1 MSPSLWAPDR
11 VIAQGAE
18 AVLQSGLWLG
28 QPAVLKLRAPKGYR
42 HPGLDERIRASR
54 VRAEARALRD
64 ARLAGVRTPAVLDL
78 DEPSGAIVLERI
90 EGPTVRAAYDG
101 MPDGDRA
108 RVARALGA
116 ALGHLHAGGLVHGDP
131 TTSNFIVERL
141 PPEGEPLV
149 AVIDMSMGGRAEGV
163 EGRGVD
169 LRLLYEAFGSTHHL
183 HADEFDLVLEG
194 YSAACPGLAGEAIAR
209 MGAIAARGRY
219 QDRAPAAASGRGREG
234 VAVGDGKDG
243 DDADDV
249 DADDGDADDG
259 DADDG
264 DAEDEDGEGP

>member
-1 MSPSLWAPDR
+1 MSPSTWAPDR

-28 QPAVLKLRAPKGYR
+28 QPAVLKIRAPKGYR
-42 HPGLDERIRASR
+42 HPELDERIRASR

-64 ARLAGVRTPAVLDL
+64 ARLAGVRTPAILDL
-78 DEPSGAIVLERI
+78 DEQSGAIVLERI

-101 MPDGDRA
+101 LPGPDRA

-116 ALGHLHAGGLVHGDP
+116 ALGHLHAAGLVHGDP

-163 EGRGVD
+163 EERGVD

-183 HADEFDLVLEG
+183 HADEFALVLEG
-194 YSAACPGLAGEAIAR
+194 YSAACPGVAGGAISR
-209 MGAIAARGRY
+209 MDAIAARGRY
-219 QDRAPAAASGRGREG
+219 QARGPAAAGGRGREG
-234 VAVGDGKDG
+234 AADEGAGDG
-243 DDADDV
+243 DDA
-249 DADDGDADDG
+249 
-259 DADDG
+259 
-264 DAEDEDGEGP
+264 EGEGGEGS

>member
-1 MSPSLWAPDR
+1 MSPGMWAPGC

-28 QPAVLKLRAPKGYR
+28 QPAVLKIRAPKGYR

-54 VRAEARALRD
+54 VRAEVRALRD

-90 EGPTVRAAYDG
+90 DGPTVRAAYDG
-101 MPDGDRA
+101 LPGGDRA

-116 ALGHLHAGGLVHGDP
+116 ALGHLHEAGLVHGDP

-163 EGRGVD
+163 EERGVD

-183 HADEFDLVLEG
+183 HAGEFDLVLEG
-194 YSAACPGLAGEAIAR
+194 YSAACPGVAGDSIAR
-209 MGAIAARGRY
+209 MDAIAARGRY
-219 QDRAPAAASGRGREG
+219 QDRAPAAVGGRGPEGAAVDGREIEG
-234 VAVGDGKDG
+234 E
-243 DDADDV
+243 
-249 DADDGDADDG
+249 
-259 DADDG
+259 
-264 DAEDEDGEGP
+264 DAEDEDEDEDEDEEGS

>member
-1 MSPSLWAPDR
+1 MSPGLWAPARD
-11 VIAQGAE
+11 IAPGAE

-28 QPAVLKLRAPKGYR
+28 QPAVLKIRAPKGYR
-42 HPGLDERIRASR
+42 HPELDERIRASR

-64 ARLAGVRTPAVLDL
+64 ARLAGVRTPAILDL

-90 EGPTVRAAYDG
+90 DGPTVRAAYDG

-108 RVARALGA
+108 RIARALGA
-116 ALGHLHAGGLVHGDP
+116 ALGRLHAAGLVHGDP

-141 PPEGEPLV
+141 PREGEPLV

-163 EGRGVD
+163 EERGVD

-194 YSAACPGLAGEAIAR
+194 YSAACPGLADESIAR
-209 MGAIAARGRY
+209 MDAIAARGRY
-219 QDRAPAAASGRGREG
+219 QARGPAAAGGGGPGGAAGEG
-234 VAVGDGKDG
+234 VDDVDDDG
-243 DDADDV
+243 DD
-249 DADDGDADDG
+249 DGDEGEDED
-259 DADDG
+259 
-264 DAEDEDGEGP
+264 EDEDGEGS